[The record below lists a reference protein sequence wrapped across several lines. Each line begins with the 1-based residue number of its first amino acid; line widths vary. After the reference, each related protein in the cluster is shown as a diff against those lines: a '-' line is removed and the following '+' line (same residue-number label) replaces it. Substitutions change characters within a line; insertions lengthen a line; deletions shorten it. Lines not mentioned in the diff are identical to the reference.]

1 VPTAPIHV
9 VASPSDGAATIKWE
23 TPASDGGSAITGYT
37 VIAGPGGK
45 TCTTNGALTCT
56 ITGLRNGTTYT
67 FTVVAHNAVGDSPES
82 VAHSTT
88 TTVPHP
94 KILYSVKSG
103 PILFGFQSYVL
114 TGADIR
120 NLTHMLPQL
129 RISKKIKVYGYTQ
142 TDVQSAAAKA
152 ANKVLAHHRS
162 EAVITWL
169 KAHGVNA
176 KFIIVAK
183 GVLDPASTT
192 NQALNRRV
200 EFEATF

>member
-1 VPTAPIHV
+1 
-9 VASPSDGAATIKWE
+9 
-23 TPASDGGSAITGYT
+23 
-37 VIAGPGGK
+37 
-45 TCTTNGALTCT
+45 
-56 ITGLRNGTTYT
+56 
-67 FTVVAHNAVGDSPES
+67 
-82 VAHSTT
+82 
-88 TTVPHP
+88 
-94 KILYSVKSG
+94 
-103 PILFGFQSYVL
+103 
-114 TGADIR
+114 
-120 NLTHMLPQL
+120 MLPQL